1 MFCDRVVIHRIL
13 QNSGNPNAKLM
24 ILQSVVIKV
33 VLIRLNELSDV
44 PNEGCKERSLGVL
57 GGNRAA
63 YSGVKKCFWP
73 RRGTL
78 FRKMRFRRLW
88 IRIRY
93 YAVVGVIIAETSL
106 DVVFDA

>member
-13 QNSGNPNAKLM
+13 QNSGNPYAKLM

-93 YAVVGVIIAETSL
+93 AVLGVIIAEARL